1 MEYNAPA
8 AVAPAAVAPAAV
20 VLRNYHNY
28 DLYLVETHEWNTS
41 NEVRIRTTNRS
52 EMINNTPNYHTG
64 RTVHHLRSIQMNNR
78 EDWNALFG
86 LNEEYLNPEL
96 RNYVN
101 IAFQSLNDHT
111 HRTPFAGQIEVS
123 LLMERNYRPRTH
135 LGVFIIH
142 LTPHRKFKDGHM
154 FQIEFGEG
162 SAIHNTINRL
172 FDTSSQAVVVSQA
185 MEYDLL
191 ELLADDNETYDL
203 LYGCFIQ
210 GFNPLRYSY
219 VEPANPN
226 ENGHYVEDQMAMNEH
241 WWFVPDEVLPV
252 VNDNGNNGAEE
263 TYNIQP
269 PPPQRDDNRFEQL
282 YWVHYNNIIDDDENY
297 IIENRERFHNVITHN
312 NEYYA
317 INIQPNNGDDDM
329 MMMPSNG

>member
-1 MEYNAPA
+1 MEYNAP
-8 AVAPAAVAPAAV
+8 AVAPAAV

-28 DLYLVETHEWNTS
+28 DLYVVETHEWNTS

-64 RTVHHLRSIQMNNR
+64 RTVHHLRSIQMNSR

-111 HRTPFAGQIEVS
+111 HRTPFAGQVEVS

-241 WWFVPDEVLPV
+241 WWFVPDELPV
-252 VNDNGNNGAEE
+252 DNDNDNGNNGAEE
-263 TYNIQP
+263 TYNIQSPPPP

-297 IIENRERFHNVITHN
+297 IIENRERYHNVITHN